1 MTPPTKSQ
9 SSSSSSSCRIITSQS
24 HHRGD
29 GPSTTKRNPFK
40 SPYDWW
46 NPPTH
51 PPSHVQSNLPHT
63 WAANPLCLQENYR
76 FRWSLNWWVAD
87 SLLSPT
93 TSSSRRTN
101 ERTCQRQTTFRGT
114 WWTNKTDNKGA
125 SSQISMTIKSHQ
137 TKTLW
142 IGRCKTSD
150 ISISPSPLHTSFR
163 SRTWRLR
170 RGAPAGLFSLL

>member
-1 MTPPTKSQ
+1 MKSTYPPTFPCAIQ
-9 SSSSSSSCRIITSQS
+9 
-24 HHRGD
+24 
-29 GPSTTKRNPFK
+29 
-40 SPYDWW
+40 
-46 NPPTH
+46 PP
-51 PPSHVQSNLPHT
+51 PPHT

-142 IGRCKTSD
+142 TLQNIRHLNLSL
-150 ISISPSPLHTSFR
+150 SSAHFFQISPGDCEEAHLQVYLVYYNIIVQGKSSVLSLSFVWIATP
-163 SRTWRLR
+163 SK
-170 RGAPAGLFSLL
+170 GQEMGLKGQLNDFEG